1 MGKKWIDKKNARTFT
16 LVHRPQ
22 NDPLIHDDSA
32 SSMVFKSIGPG
43 NENPP
48 PSSSSYPPS
57 SSTAS
62 PSKIKSTHDLAT
74 ELGTEITSKIRSN
87 EGQAA
92 QFGILYDDTL
102 YDYMQHLR
110 DLGVSTEAI
119 FVEASQATS
128 KQRGNNKQMKLED
141 VLREAPGPENFLPK
155 DLLPNEK
162 LTKRSY
168 QDQQNIPDELAGF
181 QPDMDPR
188 LREVLEALEDEEY
201 VDDDED
207 IFGEILTGD
216 REEVDLDEFIEQSGK
231 LDIYGNH
238 KYIQEEDEDEG
249 WATDG
254 TEKPSKHRQSPSPA
268 APPPTD
274 DWLSEFSKFKRSQKS
289 NPNTPAP
296 DSEIASSIGDLS
308 SLGGL
313 STVYSLG
320 GSKSRRRRKNAA
332 AESVYSMSSSVLS
345 RTEGQTLLDERF
357 DKIEALYED
366 SDENSDNGE
375 DPDDAIP
382 NTSKGSSRPPPPEE
396 FKESRQD
403 FNAIMDDF
411 LENYSVGGKYGQRVK
426 RGKQQTGLEQLDE
439 IRRGLGQARISR
451 RTA

>member
-1 MGKKWIDKKNARTFT
+1 MGKKKWIDKKNARTFT

-43 NENPP
+43 NQKPSS
-48 PSSSSYPPS
+48 SSSSYPPS
-57 SSTAS
+57 SSTDP
-62 PSKIKSTHDLAT
+62 PSRIKSTHDLAT
-74 ELGTEITSKIRSN
+74 ELGPEITSKIRSN

-110 DLGVSTEAI
+110 DLGVSTEAV
-119 FVEASQATS
+119 FVDASQDTS

-207 IFGEILTGD
+207 IFSEILTGD
-216 REEVDLDEFIEQSGK
+216 REEVDLDEFIEQSEE
-231 LDIYGNH
+231 LDIYGTH
-238 KYIQEEDEDEG
+238 GYIQEEDEDEG
-249 WATDG
+249 WATDD
-254 TEKPSKHRQSPSPA
+254 TEKPSKHQQSTPSA
-268 APPPTD
+268 APPPTH
-274 DWLSEFSKFKRSQKS
+274 DWLSEFSKFKCTQKS
-289 NPNTPAP
+289 SPNPPTP
-296 DSEIASSIGDLS
+296 DSEIASSIGD
-308 SLGGL
+308 L

-320 GSKSRRRRKNAA
+320 GSKSRRRRKKAA

-375 DPDDAIP
+375 DPDDAIST
-382 NTSKGSSRPPPPEE
+382 TSKTSSRPSPPEG

-439 IRRGLGQARISR
+439 IRRGLGKARIGR
-451 RTA
+451 RMA